1 MVRQPIAVVGIGLK
15 APGGLTVEQLWDS
28 LCTGHSTARPY
39 VDDRLP
45 ASSRVLTCSVEGF
58 EAAAYLGPAD
68 VRRLDRCHQ
77 LAIGAAQDAIDA
89 LGGDLPAPDRCATV
103 CGVGFGATNTWE
115 QQHIRLLDGG
125 LRALSPLA
133 IPMVMPNSVA
143 AHLSIRFGFRG
154 SCMTVSSACAS
165 GAAAIGEGVELLR
178 RDAADL
184 VLAGGADAM
193 LSYNAICSYLR
204 LDAMSRNVE
213 DPDRASR
220 PFDADRDGFVL
231 AEGSGFVVLQ
241 RPEDAVAAGRRV
253 IGLVRGYG
261 SNADAHHIVAPSPG
275 GEGAL
280 RCMRLALRDAGIG
293 PGEVSH
299 VNAHGTS
306 TTLNDAAEAAALVEL
321 FGGDGPPVS
330 AVKGTTGHM
339 IGGSGAVEAIVALVS
354 LQRGLAPPIAGLRN
368 LDPGC
373 RIDAVQD
380 QPRPLAKDG
389 AVLSNSFGFGGSNAC
404 LVLGAP

>member
-1 MVRQPIAVVGIGLK
+1 MERQPIAVVGVGLK
-15 APGGLTVEQLWDS
+15 APGGHSIGQLWDS
-28 LCTGHSTARPY
+28 LCAGDSTARPY

-45 ASSRVLTCSVEGF
+45 ASSEVLTCSVEGF
-58 EAAAYLGPAD
+58 EAAGYLPPSD
-68 VRRLDRCHQ
+68 VRRLDRCHH
-77 LAIGAAQDAIDA
+77 LAIAAAQDAIDA
-89 LGGDLPAPDRCATV
+89 MTGDLPEPERCATV
-103 CGVGFGATNTWE
+103 CGVGFGATSTWE

-133 IPMVMPNSVA
+133 IPLVMPNSVA
-143 AHLSIRFGFRG
+143 AYLSIRFGFRG

-184 VLAGGADAM
+184 VLAGGSDAM
-193 LSYNAICSYLR
+193 LSYNAVCSYLR
-204 LDAMSRNVE
+204 LDAMSRNIE

-231 AEGSGFVVLQ
+231 AEGSGFVALQ
-241 RPEDAVAAGRRV
+241 RLEDAVAAGHHV

-261 SNADAHHIVAPSPG
+261 NNADAHHIVAPSPG

-280 RCMRLALRDAGIG
+280 RCMRLALRDAGVG
-293 PGEVSH
+293 PDEVIH

-321 FGGDGPPVS
+321 FGDVGPPVS

-339 IGGSGAVEAIVALVS
+339 IGGSGAVEAIVALES

-373 RIDAVQD
+373 RIDAVKD
-380 QPRPLAKDG
+380 EPRPLATG
-389 AVLSNSFGFGGSNAC
+389 GVVLSNSFGFGGSNAC
-404 LVLGAP
+404 LVLGAA